1 MLGCR
6 ERRPRRSEN
15 IFALDGQKC
24 FLNPANAQNNV
35 TKLGYRT
42 PILLRNAEGGVPYNT
57 SINWNLKRSS
67 QFSPLTYHPSLKKS
81 PGLFGPGGISV
92 GLQLVQQLHIFFCK
106 PSAGAV
112 VSPASSPPPQAQ
124 SPRTSTAAKIKQS
137 SFFIKTVPF

>member
-24 FLNPANAQNNV
+24 FLNPANAQNNI

-57 SINWNLKRSS
+57 SINRDLKILNVTLSS
-67 QFSPLTYHPSLKKS
+67 SLS
-81 PGLFGPGGISV
+81 VLSYALCDLQNISY
-92 GLQLVQQLHIFFCK
+92 LDI
-106 PSAGAV
+106 
-112 VSPASSPPPQAQ
+112 
-124 SPRTSTAAKIKQS
+124 
-137 SFFIKTVPF
+137 